1 METVSQPKSKELV
14 KVEEHA
20 MTVNDVVGQVQLIQH
35 IMKEVMKEG
44 EHFGEAFPGSDKP
57 SLLKPGA
64 EKLNMTFRLAPKY
77 EIQRYDLPG
86 GHREY
91 EITCNLYSLEGGNFV
106 GSGIGSCNT
115 MEDKY
120 RFRSE
125 NTGKPVPKE
134 YWQNRDP
141 ALIGGT
147 QFKVRKKEKQWFI
160 FEEVEYDRPQNYYNT
175 VKKMAKKRAF
185 VDAILTVTA
194 ASDIFTQDI
203 EDMPAEII
211 NGEVVAE
218 STNSSQNSPKKSSEK
233 GKKGASVED
242 RGKKG
247 AIPWADRVDNFVK
260 IMQAYEEKLGQDVY
274 ANILLAHEVDPP
286 QLKDMT
292 EGKAM
297 KLYADM
303 EKAYQDTLETEGE

>member
-1 METVSQPKSKELV
+1 MESLSQPESKELI

-20 MTVNDVVGQVQLIQH
+20 MTVNDVVSQVQLIQH

-44 EHFGEAFPGSDKP
+44 EHFGEAFPGSEKP
-57 SLLKPGA
+57 SLLKSGA

-77 EIQRYDLPG
+77 EIERYDLSG

-91 EITCNLYSLEGGNFV
+91 EITCNLYSIEGGNFV

-147 QFKVRKKEKQWFI
+147 RFKVRKKDKQWFI

-175 VKKMAKKRAF
+175 VKKMAKKRSF
-185 VDAILTVTA
+185 VDAILTVTS

-203 EDMPAEII
+203 EDMPPEVI
-211 NGEVVAE
+211 NTEVVKKAQK
-218 STNSSQNSPKKSSEK
+218 SSQASKTSSPVKDNEKSIPEDAQKEKDRELRKKLKEYAKINSDDYFEVLGSHSAQ
-233 GKKGASVED
+233 GAED
-242 RGKKG
+242 VIKYSPE
-247 AIPWADRVDNFVK
+247 AQEAVLYD
-260 IMQAYEEKLGQDVY
+260 
-274 ANILLAHEVDPP
+274 LAT
-286 QLKDMT
+286 KFN
-292 EGKAM
+292 M
-297 KLYADM
+297 KL
-303 EKAYQDTLETEGE
+303 